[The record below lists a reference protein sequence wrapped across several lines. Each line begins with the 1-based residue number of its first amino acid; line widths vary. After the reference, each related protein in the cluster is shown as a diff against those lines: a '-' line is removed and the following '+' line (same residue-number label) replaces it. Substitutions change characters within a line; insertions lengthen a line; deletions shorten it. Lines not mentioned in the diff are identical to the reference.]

1 MNELTNA
8 EKIQVVMNTLETL
21 DIKPTFDNANK
32 LLGVYRFLAEV
43 RDNIQNKEE
52 DANDAGEADAE

>member
-8 EKIQVVMNTLETL
+8 EKLQVVMNTLETL
-21 DIKPTFDNANK
+21 DIKPTYDNANK

-43 RDNIQNKEE
+43 RDNIQNEE
-52 DANDAGEADAE
+52 AVDNAGDADAE

>member
-8 EKIQVVMNTLETL
+8 EKLQAVMNTLETL
-21 DIKPTFDNANK
+21 DIKPTYDNTNK

-43 RDNIQNKEE
+43 RDNIQNEE
-52 DANDAGEADAE
+52 AADNAGKADAE